1 MHIQS
6 HTHTHT
12 GTHTRSPRGGSRNEV
27 SPLTEGAK
35 NAPCRDPHEQW
46 IKRRERDKTMRRKAA
61 KKISRGRSRK
71 SERERDST
79 VRPDASRA
87 ITCDDWT
94 RSGNSAKPGIG
105 RTLPAKNPHGERHGC
120 HTAWG
125 KAAVGIK
132 GSKDGSRDIPL
143 PPSPRDLGLKEKRRG
158 KSGGRNDGGRGRGVC
173 VCASISNVHE
183 RACACE

>member
-1 MHIQS
+1 MIHAPADLATCR
-6 HTHTHT
+6 HTHADAHTITHT
-12 GTHTRSPRGGSRNEV
+12 GTHTRSTRGGSRNEV

-87 ITCDDWT
+87 ITGDDWT

-132 GSKDGSRDIPL
+132 GKQGRL
-143 PPSPRDLGLKEKRRG
+143 PGYPAPAIAAGFGIKGKKAREERREK
-158 KSGGRNDGGRGRGVC
+158 
-173 VCASISNVHE
+173 
-183 RACACE
+183 